1 MKFHLVLAV
10 VLCSITASL
19 CSEEEQISSANMS
32 SIAIAK
38 KLIEK
43 SSIQCFLNWL
53 SRLGKNAGTFTTD
66 LAACTTGYGDKSASI
81 LTAFV
86 SIATKVQPI
95 VTACAGIIA
104 NAVIGG
110 LFCIKEI
117 SFKALPLVRAL
128 KQFHDACSGEPRNAT
143 QCAKNSFKK
152 FFSVTSVY
160 EIIDSCL
167 YPEKCAENCEFSH
180 NKSMW

>member
-53 SRLGKNAGTFTTD
+53 SRLGKNAV
-66 LAACTTGYGDKSASI
+66 LAQQI
-81 LTAFV
+81 NV
-86 SIATKVQPI
+86 VM
-95 VTACAGIIA
+95 
-104 NAVIGG
+104 
-110 LFCIKEI
+110 
-117 SFKALPLVRAL
+117 
-128 KQFHDACSGEPRNAT
+128 
-143 QCAKNSFKK
+143 
-152 FFSVTSVY
+152 VY
-160 EIIDSCL
+160 
-167 YPEKCAENCEFSH
+167 K
-180 NKSMW
+180 MV